1 MADGIF
7 SEGSMRGYGQFCP
20 VAKGAEVFA
29 ERWTPLV
36 LRELLCGSTHFNDLH
51 RGVPLMSRTL
61 LSLRLKQLEEIS
73 VVKRKDG
80 PKGQEYHLTQAGKDF
95 APIVAG
101 LGEWGQRWFRS
112 KFGADELDVRT
123 LVWDMRR
130 TVKPDAFP
138 SGRVSVQFDFSDQPA
153 AKRTWWLV
161 CDHGE
166 VSICPTDPGFEVN
179 LFVATDLRTM
189 TRVWMGDISVRI
201 AMGSGGIELEG
212 SREFRRRF
220 EQWLGLSDFAGI
232 RDARH
237 PVRVVAKAARSERR
251 NVSHRAV

>member
-1 MADGIF
+1 
-7 SEGSMRGYGQFCP
+7 MRGYGQFCP

-36 LRELLCGSTHFNDLH
+36 LREMLCGSTHFNDLR

-61 LSLRLKQLEEIS
+61 LSVRLKQLEEIG
-73 VVKRKDG
+73 VVKRVSGAKG
-80 PKGQEYHLTQAGKDF
+80 PEYHLTEAGKDF
-95 APIVAG
+95 APIVER

-112 KFGADELDVRT
+112 KFSHDELDVRT

-138 SGRVSVQFDFSDQPA
+138 SSRISVQFDFSDLPVSQ
-153 AKRTWWLV
+153 RTWWLL

-166 VSICPTDPGFEVN
+166 VGICPTDPGFEVN

-189 TRVWMGDISVRI
+189 TRVWMGDISVRAAI
-201 AMGSGGIELEG
+201 GAGGIELEG
-212 SREFRRRF
+212 SREFRQRF
-220 EQWLGLSDFAGI
+220 EQWLGLSGFAGI
-232 RDARH
+232 QDARR
-237 PVRVVAKAARSERR
+237 PVRDVAKTARSERR
-251 NVSHRAV
+251 NVSHRVI

>member
-1 MADGIF
+1 LGEIG
-7 SEGSMRGYGQFCP
+7 EESMRGYGQFCP

-73 VVKRKDG
+73 VVKRKNG
-80 PKGQEYHLTQAGKDF
+80 PKGQEYHLTQAGKEF
-95 APIVAG
+95 APIVAC

-112 KFGADELDVRT
+112 KFGPDELDVRT
-123 LVWDMRR
+123 LVWDMHR
-130 TVKPDAFP
+130 TVKSEAFP
-138 SGRVSVQFDFSDQPA
+138 PGRISVQLDFSDLPVSN
-153 AKRTWWLV
+153 RTWWLV

-189 TRVWMGDISVRI
+189 TRVWMGDIPVRV
-201 AMGSGGIELEG
+201 ALSSGGIELEG
-212 SREFRRRF
+212 SREFRQRF
-220 EQWLGLSDFAGI
+220 ERWLGLSGFAGI
-232 RDARH
+232 QDARR
-237 PVRVVAKAARSERR
+237 PAAGRAPAAR
-251 NVSHRAV
+251 